1 MTTDAGP
8 QLLRLCQRWRIG
20 PTSAFAGRAAFVSS
34 ARAGWGNEAS
44 SDAANSAV
52 SSGRPR
58 CTRVNASPD
67 YHGDVGQDTV
77 ARRPLAEHPAW
88 ARALGADGLAS
99 RMILPVVVSASVE
112 DRERVEGTGQL
123 ERLSLTELVR
133 DARAAASAGFAGLLV
148 FGASDRK
155 DSRAYIASD
164 RDHIVQRAVRAVK
177 EAVPE
182 LGVATDVCV
191 CAYTDH
197 GQCVL
202 FRDGAADVTGTLER
216 LGEIAVAHAD
226 AGADLLI
233 PSGMLDGSVAALRR
247 ALASEHDDVPV
258 AAMAKLES
266 SLYGIHRILV
276 QSTPI
281 RERAVPLLAADDPSA
296 SRARALR
303 DVADGPDAVVVKPGP
318 PALDIVAALR
328 AVVRRPIIAFHTA

>member
-1 MTTDAGP
+1 MG
-8 QLLRLCQRWRIG
+8 QEIG
-20 PTSAFAGRAAFVSS
+20 
-34 ARAGWGNEAS
+34 
-44 SDAANSAV
+44 
-52 SSGRPR
+52 
-58 CTRVNASPD
+58 
-67 YHGDVGQDTV
+67 HDTV

-88 ARALGADGLAS
+88 ARALRGDTLAS

-112 DRERVEGTGQL
+112 DRERVDGTGQL

-133 DARAAASAGFAGLLV
+133 DARAAASAGFAGLLLY
-148 FGASDRK
+148 GATDRK
-155 DSRAYIASD
+155 DARAFIASE
-164 RDHIVQRAVRAVK
+164 RDHIVVRAIRAVK

-202 FRDGAADVTGTLER
+202 FRDGGADVNGTLER

-247 ALASEHDDVPV
+247 ALVGEHEGVPV
-258 AAMAKLES
+258 AAMATLES
-266 SLYGIHRILV
+266 SLYTVHRLLV

-281 RERAVPLLAADDPSA
+281 HERAVPLLAADDPSA

-303 DVADGPDAVVVKPGP
+303 DVAEGADAVVVKPGA
-318 PALDIVAALR
+318 PAIDIVAGLR
-328 AVVRRPIIAFHTA
+328 PLVRRPLISFHTADEHAAFVAAAEDLDGPAAERETLAASRRAGADLVISHGAWNAVE

>member
-1 MTTDAGP
+1 MEKMG
-8 QLLRLCQRWRIG
+8 QEIG
-20 PTSAFAGRAAFVSS
+20 
-34 ARAGWGNEAS
+34 
-44 SDAANSAV
+44 
-52 SSGRPR
+52 
-58 CTRVNASPD
+58 
-67 YHGDVGQDTV
+67 HHTV

-88 ARALGADGLAS
+88 SRALRGDGLAS
-99 RMILPVVVSASVE
+99 RMVLPVVVSASVE
-112 DRERVEGTGQL
+112 DRERVDGTGQL

-148 FGASDRK
+148 YGATDRK
-155 DSRAYIASD
+155 DARAFIASE
-164 RDHIVQRAVRAVK
+164 RDHIVVRAIRAVK

-182 LGVATDVCV
+182 LGLATDVCV

-202 FRDGAADVTGTLER
+202 FRDGGADVNGTLER

-247 ALASEHDDVPV
+247 ALAGEHESVPV
-258 AAMAKLES
+258 AAMATLES
-266 SLYGIHRILV
+266 SLYAVHRLLV
-276 QSTPI
+276 QSAPI

-303 DVADGPDAVVVKPGP
+303 DVAEGADAVVVKPGT
-318 PALDIVAALR
+318 PALDIVAGLR
-328 AVVRRPIIAFHTA
+328 SLVRRPLISFHTADEHATFVAAAEDVDGPAAERETLVASRRAGADLVISHGAWNAVE